1 MTASAQLIRVTYY
14 ISHIHHPSNKPQIDS
29 YSRWPNPT
37 SILTCTLGM
46 TGTMRL
52 RFLIVVLLLG
62 RALLVP
68 SAATNLPFR
77 SRLWWA
83 EWCST
88 SGRATTTTRAGG
100 EAKAAAQQ
108 RERVA
113 RTMSPL
119 EEARHRDGMWR
130 RARGSDGELMG
141 QIGDEKGAVKWS
153 ETWEWNPPAPLHLC
167 M

>member
-1 MTASAQLIRVTYY
+1 MSSTSSNLIQQK
-14 ISHIHHPSNKPQIDS
+14 KPQICG
-29 YSRWPNPT
+29 YSRCTKSIVPVINPKSIATVDGPNPK

-52 RFLIVVLLLG
+52 RFLVVVLLLG

-88 SGRATTTTRAGG
+88 SGRATTTARAGG
-100 EAKAAAQQ
+100 EAEAAA
-108 RERVA
+108 
-113 RTMSPL
+113 
-119 EEARHRDGMWR
+119 
-130 RARGSDGELMG
+130 
-141 QIGDEKGAVKWS
+141 
-153 ETWEWNPPAPLHLC
+153 
-167 M
+167 